1 MGQPR
6 LPAANVAPANQIAI
20 SAPVTVNAT
29 GGDPAQNA
37 GLAKQVSRQMEATM
51 RGVVADE
58 LRRQMRPGNML
69 NNGRSR

>member
-1 MGQPR
+1 
-6 LPAANVAPANQIAI
+6 
-20 SAPVTVNAT
+20 VNAT